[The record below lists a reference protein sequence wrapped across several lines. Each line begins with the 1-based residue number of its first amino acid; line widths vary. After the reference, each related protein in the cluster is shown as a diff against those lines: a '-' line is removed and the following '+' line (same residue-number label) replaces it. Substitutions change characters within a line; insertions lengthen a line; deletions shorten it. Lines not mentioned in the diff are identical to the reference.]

1 MPISAVVAVGAI
13 LAIGLLGVVAR
24 TMLSGGGSAPYT
36 IQGAI
41 AEPTRDN
48 RLLPDRATCPTDG
61 RVADGQTDGP
71 LPKTTFAASTARP
84 VEGLFAPGQIVA
96 FEFLVEAQSDA
107 APDGSLDFEAA
118 WPKAGQRS
126 GGFEATADHQ
136 VLCAFVDPTD
146 PSARE
151 STGSKATARFTD
163 LPQTQDQ
170 LRASFAVQGLKRGDQ
185 AVVEV
190 WLVAA
195 RSVPESS
202 SILQTQIVNGKAD
215 EGRSVDI
222 DDRTINYRMSYFD
235 RQEDPILTLDV
246 NDDPNPAFKRSEQI
260 DYTIT
265 ITNTAQTAIAPAA
278 RLDAFLDQQTK
289 LANVVVTDNEGSIT
303 TCAPVPDP
311 YGFSCNLGFMNPSES
326 VKLVASVAVQPG
338 AETRWTK
345 EDAGCS
351 GDLVDVCGQF
361 VLSWKQT
368 ATTDGEVRV
377 EQPSDIPADQPLSI
391 AKLVPKGPYAYIGQK
406 LTFTYRVS
414 NAAPAT
420 SFNQLRVTDT
430 VCKEVAY
437 ASGDTNNNARLDP
450 GESWDYT
457 CTVEQM
463 SAETTK
469 GESRVEAFA
478 NDGRPTTQSVIT
490 EIKIIQPALNV
501 SVTQQVDNP
510 NNRSMT
516 VTNSGDALLD
526 DVALTVTACS
536 QPTPVT
542 NGDGDKKLSPGESW
556 SYTCTADQKSQV
568 NVRVYATDP
577 LANSVTAL
585 GSS

>member
-1 MPISAVVAVGAI
+1 MRLRRSHRPLRPRVD
-13 LAIGLLGVVAR
+13 GV
-24 TMLSGGGSAPYT
+24 
-36 IQGAI
+36 
-41 AEPTRDN
+41 E
-48 RLLPDRATCPTDG
+48 
-61 RVADGQTDGP
+61 
-71 LPKTTFAASTARP
+71 
-84 VEGLFAPGQIVA
+84 
-96 FEFLVEAQSDA
+96 
-107 APDGSLDFEAA
+107 
-118 WPKAGQRS
+118 
-126 GGFEATADHQ
+126 
-136 VLCAFVDPTD
+136 
-146 PSARE
+146 
-151 STGSKATARFTD
+151 ATARFTD
-163 LPQTQDQ
+163 LPQTQDE

-185 AVVEV
+185 VVVEV

-195 RSVPESS
+195 RSVPEEP

-215 EGRSVDI
+215 KGRSVDI
-222 DDRTINYRMSYFD
+222 DNRTINYRMSYFD

-289 LANVVVTDNEGSIT
+289 LANVAVTDNEGSIT

-338 AETRWTK
+338 AGPRWTK

-377 EQPSDIPADQPLSI
+377 EQPERHPRRSAAVDRQARAQGALRLHRPEVHP
-391 AKLVPKGPYAYIGQK
+391 
-406 LTFTYRVS
+406 FTYRVS

-430 VCKEVAY
+430 VCKDVAY

-463 SAETTK
+463 SADTTK

-478 NDGRPTTQSVIT
+478 SDGRPKTTQSVIT

-516 VTNSGDALLD
+516 VTNSGDTLLD

-542 NGDGDKKLSPGESW
+542 NGDGDKRLSPGESW